1 LNRKLLILNVIL
13 FAVVAF
19 AGVQWRNAWKASK
32 AREAASL
39 NRPLKALPP
48 PPIASLPA
56 QNPVEAYKYLKVAE
70 NMLFDPSRNPT
81 VVVEKKPEPPP
92 PPPPPMPTYR
102 GAMNLGDGLIALF
115 RIPGQPGL
123 QSFHLGEVVGQYKLV
138 DVNSEGIT
146 LEWNG
151 QKFYKGV
158 TQVTE
163 QASAEVP
170 QDTGRTATPAPA
182 APPPPVLKGPGE
194 DTGRGYK
201 NCSMA
206 DGQPEGA
213 VVDGYRKVAYS
224 TPFGQACRYEP
235 VK

>member
-1 LNRKLLILNVIL
+1 
-13 FAVVAF
+13 
-19 AGVQWRNAWKASK
+19 
-32 AREAASL
+32 
-39 NRPLKALPP
+39 
-48 PPIASLPA
+48 
-56 QNPVEAYKYLKVAE
+56 
-70 NMLFDPSRNPT
+70 MLFDPSRNPT
-81 VVVEKKPEPPP
+81 VVVETKPEPPP

-123 QSFHLGEVVGQYKLV
+123 QSFHPGRSVGQYKLV

-146 LEWNG
+146 LRVER
-151 QKFYKGV
+151 
-158 TQVTE
+158 
-163 QASAEVP
+163 AEILQRRDPGNRTGFRGGP

-201 NCSMA
+201 NCNMA
-206 DGQPEGA
+206 DGQPDGA
-213 VVDGYRKVAYS
+213 VVDGYRKVAYN

>member
-1 LNRKLLILNVIL
+1 LSRKLLVLNVLL

-19 AGVQWRNAWKASK
+19 AGFQWRKAWKASK
-32 AREAASL
+32 AREAAGL
-39 NRPLKALPP
+39 NRPLKPLPP
-48 PPIASLPA
+48 PRVAPLPPV
-56 QNPVEAYKYLKVAE
+56 NPVEPNQYLRVAQ

-81 VVVEKKPEPPP
+81 IVVEKKPEPPP
-92 PPPPPMPTYR
+92 PPPPPLPTYR
-102 GAMNLGDGLIALF
+102 GAMNLGEGLIALF

-123 QSFHLGEVVGQYKLV
+123 QSFHVGEEVGQYKLL
-138 DVNSEGIT
+138 DVSSEGIT

-158 TQVTE
+158 SQVSE
-163 QASAEVP
+163 QVVEAP
-170 QDTGRTATPAPA
+170 QDQGRTAAPAAA

-194 DTGRGYK
+194 DTGRGFK

-213 VVDGYRKVAYS
+213 VVDGYRKVTYP
-224 TPFGQACRYEP
+224 TPFGTACRYEP